1 MLFDLTACVSP
12 DNWVPPAPTTVYNP
26 VTFTQDFTSTC
37 GKGQRPAWRE
47 FDWQDQIPSTAS
59 IVFQAQTADT
69 PTDLTTA
76 QKVPVVTMTTSTAV
90 PDWDVAL
97 LDTTTG
103 GVLRTA
109 MPPVISKNILRMT
122 ITLNPTGDKKAS
134 PTLIQWKVQY
144 DCVDA
149 E

>member
-12 DNWVPPAPTTVYNP
+12 DSWVPPAPTTVYNP
-26 VTFTQDFTSTC
+26 QTFTQDFTSTC

-47 FDWQDQIPSTAS
+47 FNWQATIPTTGS
-59 IVFQAQTADT
+59 IAFSAQTADT
-69 PTDLTTA
+69 TA
-76 QKVPVVTMTTSTAV
+76 ALGSATQVSVSNATTSTAL
-90 PDWDVAL
+90 PAWDVGL
-97 LDTTTG
+97 LETTG
-103 GVLRTA
+103 GAFKTA
-109 MPPVISKNILRMT
+109 MPSILSKSILRMT
-122 ITLNPTGDKKAS
+122 ITLNPTTDKKAS